1 MHPLSPLRV
10 LFSFLAVLSLAWL
23 GGCGGGSMRPVT
35 PPKTL
40 AHILISP
47 GSALVGKGK
56 TLQLKATGAYS
67 DGTQQDLTGLV
78 GWTSSLSSVATVN
91 AHGNVMGMTV
101 GSAQVSATYQG
112 ITGTDV
118 VTVQPP
124 TLTSI
129 SILPTNPS
137 LGKGKT
143 IQLQATGAYS
153 DGTQQDVT
161 TAVSWT
167 TSKATIASVS
177 AGGSVMGMT
186 AGGAVISAV
195 YQGATGTDA
204 VTVQPATLVS
214 IAISP
219 SNPAVGKSKSIQLQ
233 ATGTYSD
240 GTQQDV
246 TATVSWGTSQASI
259 AAVSASGSVMG
270 MTAGSAVISASYQS
284 VTGTDAVTVQPPTL
298 ASLAITPNVSSLPVG
313 ENKQLTATGV
323 WSDGS
328 SQDVSQSAT
337 WSSSVGTLVGVS
349 GSGAVTAKAVGTAM
363 ISAGFGSLSN
373 TAMVTVTPAV
383 AVSLAIVP
391 GKATMATGA
400 SRQFQA
406 IATLSDGTTQNMTAL
421 VAWAS
426 TLPKIATVSSGGRA
440 IGERE
445 GSTVISA
452 AGAGL
457 TATASVAVIPQAA
470 VNYFDLA
477 GESVSGDANTVRLT
491 NPGALGPE
499 LCSMIYVFDEK
510 QNLTECCGCNLS
522 DSGLRTLSLK
532 LDLTSN
538 PLTGIRS
545 QRGSI
550 EIVPSD
556 PAGNATCDPRSLSP
570 AGEVLGW
577 ETNSQ
582 LVTATT
588 TQVTETRFELAPLT
602 KAAVSTLAQ
611 TCSALQQLGSGKGVC
626 TCGSGD

>member
-219 SNPAVGKSKSIQLQ
+219 SNPAVGKSKSI
-233 ATGTYSD
+233 
-240 GTQQDV
+240 
-246 TATVSWGTSQASI
+246 
-259 AAVSASGSVMG
+259 
-270 MTAGSAVISASYQS
+270 
-284 VTGTDAVTVQPPTL
+284 
-298 ASLAITPNVSSLPVG
+298 
-313 ENKQLTATGV
+313 QLTATGV